1 MPENGHFCFT
11 GGGFLYPI
19 AQSLFSEGN
28 FDVKKRLLAGTAL
41 TGFVFIAMSGTSAF
55 ASCNNHA
62 PSSNQTV
69 TCSAT
74 GGTDNAG
81 INGSGNTNITVTLNP
96 NAAISTAANAIVIG
110 SGNINLGAGSSI
122 TSGGS
127 SGIIIN
133 ATASSSVDMAAGS
146 SIAATTY
153 GIRYTAGSAA
163 LGISVAGTLAGGT
176 AALDIGAGTLQFT
189 LYDTAS
195 ITGDVIAGSGGGDS
209 FILAGTGSGSL
220 DSSEIGV
227 AGQYSGFESFSK
239 TGTGTWTLTNTGSGH
254 VWTISGGTL
263 RGSTAEF
270 SAGTTTVTGTGTLDI
285 TSGANLAQTITGT
298 GNVSVT
304 NGNTVL
310 ISGTNDYSGATTVNN
325 ASTLQINSA
334 NSVSNTSGITLD
346 DGTLQT
352 TATLSL
358 DRDFTL
364 GAGNG
369 TLLVDPSQTA
379 TLSGSIGGAGA
390 LIKTGTGNLIL
401 SGTNN
406 YSGGTTISAGTLTA
420 SSLGA
425 LGSGDITDNAALTIS
440 GGGTFAGNITGTG
453 SLVKTG
459 TGNLALS
466 GTNNY
471 SGGTTISAGTLTA
484 SSLGALGS
492 GDITDNAAL
501 TISGGGT
508 FAGNITGTGAVT
520 INGGTTAALSG
531 TNDYSGATTVNNA
544 STLQIASALTNTSGI
559 TLDDGTLQTTATLSL
574 DRDFT
579 LGAGNGT
586 LLVDPGQTATLSG
599 SIGGAGALIKTG
611 TGNLILS
618 GTNNYSG
625 GTTISAGTLTA
636 SSLGALGS
644 GDITD
649 NAALTI
655 SGGGTFAGN
664 ITGTGSLD
672 VTIGG
677 GGTLTLTGTTDY
689 TGATTVG
696 GSTIL
701 ALNSTNALTGT
712 SHITFTNAAADF
724 TSAMNGQTFD
734 RDITIAG
741 TQDTINIDSGTTV
754 TLSGT
759 IDGAGQFV
767 KAGAGHLILTGTKT
781 YAGGTDVTN
790 GLLSVNTTITGA
802 TTVGGGGSIGGTG
815 TTGDL
820 TIDNNGT
827 LAPGNSIGTFNVAG
841 NLIFNSN
848 ASYDVE
854 ADENGNADKT
864 VATGAITINGGTVN
878 ANAASGIYRPVT
890 TYTILQGASV
900 TGAFDNVTDNLAFL
914 DPSLVYNP
922 DSVQLVL
929 TRNNNPFE
937 SAATNGQQAG
947 IAAAV
952 EGLDLGNDLYDAV
965 VVLPVQDARHAF
977 DALSGGQTA
986 AVSGALGAGMSRL
999 RGVLGYHL
1007 ANLTLM
1013 GSSGSVASAAPAADD
1028 ADPGSY
1034 VAAYL
1039 EPSDGHD
1046 TTGRNIW
1053 IQGIGSFGATT
1064 DRGTTPSSARHSAGA
1079 IAGIDMPFEDDG
1091 YYGIYAG
1098 WESGGVKTNA
1108 LHSSSNID
1116 SYHLGA
1122 YATHSLPHG
1131 LNLAGGLSAA
1141 WHDISSR
1148 RVIEFT
1154 GWNTRATGD
1163 TNGQTYMAFA
1173 ELSRDYD
1180 VGGDIAFAPFAD
1192 VSVIHNRIA
1201 GFAETGGGTANL
1213 TVQDTHATTPSH
1225 TLGLRLGHL
1234 GGAGAARYKI
1244 GAKLGWMHN
1253 YGALADKTTQRF
1265 STGTVSFSD
1274 LGPARDRDAAVLGLD
1289 FNVYMDAALTAYLGY
1304 DGTYSTN
1311 SRDTSLSAGVKIRF

>member
-1 MPENGHFCFT
+1 
-11 GGGFLYPI
+11 
-19 AQSLFSEGN
+19 
-28 FDVKKRLLAGTAL
+28 
-41 TGFVFIAMSGTSAF
+41 
-55 ASCNNHA
+55 
-62 PSSNQTV
+62 
-69 TCSAT
+69 
-74 GGTDNAG
+74 
-81 INGSGNTNITVTLNP
+81 
-96 NAAISTAANAIVIG
+96 
-110 SGNINLGAGSSI
+110 
-122 TSGGS
+122 
-127 SGIIIN
+127 
-133 ATASSSVDMAAGS
+133 
-146 SIAATTY
+146 
-153 GIRYTAGSAA
+153 
-163 LGISVAGTLAGGT
+163 
-176 AALDIGAGTLQFT
+176 
-189 LYDTAS
+189 
-195 ITGDVIAGSGGGDS
+195 
-209 FILAGTGSGSL
+209 
-220 DSSEIGV
+220 
-227 AGQYSGFESFSK
+227 
-239 TGTGTWTLTNTGSGH
+239 
-254 VWTISGGTL
+254 
-263 RGSTAEF
+263 
-270 SAGTTTVTGTGTLDI
+270 
-285 TSGANLAQTITGT
+285 
-298 GNVSVT
+298 
-304 NGNTVL
+304 
-310 ISGTNDYSGATTVNN
+310 
-325 ASTLQINSA
+325 
-334 NSVSNTSGITLD
+334 
-346 DGTLQT
+346 
-352 TATLSL
+352 
-358 DRDFTL
+358 
-364 GAGNG
+364 
-369 TLLVDPSQTA
+369 
-379 TLSGSIGGAGA
+379 
-390 LIKTGTGNLIL
+390 
-401 SGTNN
+401 
-406 YSGGTTISAGTLTA
+406 
-420 SSLGA
+420 
-425 LGSGDITDNAALTIS
+425 
-440 GGGTFAGNITGTG
+440 
-453 SLVKTG
+453 
-459 TGNLALS
+459 
-466 GTNNY
+466 
-471 SGGTTISAGTLTA
+471 
-484 SSLGALGS
+484 
-492 GDITDNAAL
+492 
-501 TISGGGT
+501 
-508 FAGNITGTGAVT
+508 
-520 INGGTTAALSG
+520 
-531 TNDYSGATTVNNA
+531 
-544 STLQIASALTNTSGI
+544 
-559 TLDDGTLQTTATLSL
+559 
-574 DRDFT
+574 
-579 LGAGNGT
+579 
-586 LLVDPGQTATLSG
+586 
-599 SIGGAGALIKTG
+599 
-611 TGNLILS
+611 
-618 GTNNYSG
+618 
-625 GTTISAGTLTA
+625 
-636 SSLGALGS
+636 
-644 GDITD
+644 
-649 NAALTI
+649 
-655 SGGGTFAGN
+655 N